1 VPEAI
6 CSMEKN
12 LNPREG
18 DAGQAQTEAETQ
30 LIESQ
35 RTPEAGAFPK
45 PGAKQVGDF
54 RLGRLLGRGGM
65 GAVYE
70 AYEQSMRRTVAL
82 KILDS
87 GIDPSA
93 NELSRFERE
102 AWVAGR
108 LNHPNIV
115 KALSQGAESGI
126 HYMAMELIDGGSL
139 ASEIRSA
146 KDDASR
152 YSSAAKEQAKRIRK
166 VVSLFVGVADA
177 LQHVHENSIIH
188 RDIKPQNLLL
198 TKDFSRLLLTDFG
211 LARDEQVS
219 QLTCRGDFLGTV
231 RYMSPEQ
238 LLAQRAQVDRRTD
251 IWSLG
256 VSLYEAVTLDVPY
269 SGASEEAYITAVSMR
284 QPMAASARNPAVP
297 RDLET
302 VLMKCLER
310 DPERRY
316 GSAAELRDDLQR
328 FLRDEPVLARRPGPV
343 IKLVRA
349 GKRHRSALVAV
360 TLSSV
365 LLLSLVVIFVR
376 WQRMRSEDTRIRW
389 ILQRL
394 IATDSD
400 PKTLDPGWDHLL
412 ERLRDDL
419 RRQPTGDL
427 AILANRAAIRIEA
440 GPASAFGLLSAPPDF
455 SFGAR
460 TIIPLGGSFLF
471 LADLKGSLDGGPWVT
486 IGSLIVANGSIG
498 TASKGDSAPVTRYFP
513 GLSPAPHRI
522 SVRATCRLLSGA
534 SLSSQE
540 LKGIF
545 GDRVPGANAAFGF
558 SPDLDHWPALRKAD
572 KRLSTE
578 TRSVGVVSIT
588 LFEKEYPQEFP
599 HKLFQVPGKPID
611 SYIHLSRIRILRLNL
626 PQTPSSGIRFIWPA
640 EHEMP
645 YCVARDRVPSDG
657 TLGIDLFG
665 PVDDIPVPLAA
676 DARLYDDRLTDPL
689 LSFRLAYTAE
699 DGLDSPH
706 GRFRESVDNNWTRLG
721 FSPESVSPST
731 LGADGKG
738 IAGHLTLTPSR
749 SVALL
754 TKVIESYYAQ
764 PLSIPVQI
772 EVQTVTAEA
781 VDVKSCPQQR

>member
-1 VPEAI
+1 
-6 CSMEKN
+6 MERN
-12 LNPREG
+12 LNPDEG
-18 DAGQAQTEAETQ
+18 DAGEAQAETETR
-30 LIESQ
+30 LIETP
-35 RTPEAGAFPK
+35 RTPEASALPK

-70 AYEQSMRRTVAL
+70 AYELSMRRTVAL

-102 AWVAGR
+102 AWIAGR

-115 KALSQGAESGI
+115 KALSQGAESGT

-146 KDDASR
+146 KDDATRHPSG
-152 YSSAAKEQAKRIRK
+152 AKGQAERIRK
-166 VVSLFVGVADA
+166 MVSLFVGVADA
-177 LQHVHENSIIH
+177 LQHVHENGIIH

-198 TKDFSRLLLTDFG
+198 TKNSTRLLLTDFG

-219 QLTCRGDFLGTV
+219 QLTRRGDFLGTI

-284 QPMAASARNPAVP
+284 QPSPASARNPAVP

-316 GSAAELRDDLQR
+316 GSAAKLRDDLQR

-343 IKLVRA
+343 IKFARA
-349 GKRHRSALVAV
+349 GKRHRAAVAAAL
-360 TLSSV
+360 LSSV
-365 LLLSLVVIFVR
+365 VLLFLVVVLVR
-376 WQRMRSEDTRIRW
+376 WQRLRSEDERIRW
-389 ILQRL
+389 ILKQS
-394 IATDSD
+394 IATRSD
-400 PKTLDPGWDHLL
+400 PDKLDPGWDHLL
-412 ERLRDDL
+412 ERLRPEL
-419 RRQPTGDL
+419 RRNPAGDL
-427 AILANRAAIRIEA
+427 AILANRAAIRVEA

-460 TIIPLGGSFLF
+460 TIMPLGGSFLF
-471 LADLKGSLDGGPWVT
+471 LADLEGSLDGGPWVP
-486 IGSLIVANGSIG
+486 IGSLIVANGTIG
-498 TASKGDSAPVTRYFP
+498 TASRVQSAAVTRYFP

-522 SVRATCRLLSGA
+522 NVRAICRLLSGA
-534 SLSSQE
+534 SFSSQE

-558 SPDLDHWPALRKAD
+558 PDLDHWPALRKAD
-572 KRLSTE
+572 KWLSAE

-588 LFEKEYPQEFP
+588 LFKEEYPEEFP
-599 HKLFQVPGKPID
+599 HQLSRVPGKPID
-611 SYIHLSRIRILRLNL
+611 SYIHLSQIRILRLNP
-626 PQTPSSGIRFIWPA
+626 PQTPSSGIRFIWPG
-640 EHEMP
+640 EHMKP
-645 YCVARDRVPSDG
+645 DCVARSQVPPDG

-706 GRFRESVDNNWTRLG
+706 GRFRASDDNWTRFG
-721 FSPESVSPST
+721 FSPESVSQST
-731 LGADGKG
+731 LRPDGKG

-772 EVQTVTAEA
+772 EIQTVNAEP
-781 VDVKSCPQQR
+781 VDVKSCQQQP

>member
-1 VPEAI
+1 
-6 CSMEKN
+6 MEG
-12 LNPREG
+12 NPNPDESKTG
-18 DAGQAQTEAETQ
+18 EDQAEAETQ
-30 LIESQ
+30 FIEAQ
-35 RTPEAGAFPK
+35 RTPEASALPRS
-45 PGAKQVGDF
+45 GAKQIGDF

-102 AWVAGR
+102 AWIAGR

-115 KALSQGAESGI
+115 KALSQGVESGT
-126 HYMAMELIDGGSL
+126 HYMAMELIDGDSL
-139 ASEIRSA
+139 ASEIR
-146 KDDASR
+146 
-152 YSSAAKEQAKRIRK
+152 AAKEDATRHPSASKDQVGRIRK
-166 VVSLFVGVADA
+166 MVSLFVGVADA

-198 TKDFSRLLLTDFG
+198 TKDSTRLLLTDFG

-219 QLTCRGDFLGTV
+219 QLTRRGDFLGTI

-256 VSLYEAVTLDVPY
+256 VSLYEAITLDVPY
-269 SGASEEAYITAVSMR
+269 AGASEEAYITAVSMR
-284 QPMAASARNPAVP
+284 QPLPASARNPAVP

-328 FLRDEPVLARRPGPV
+328 FLKDEPVLARRPGPV
-343 IKLVRA
+343 IKLARA
-349 GKRHRSALVAV
+349 GKRHRSALVAAL
-360 TLSSV
+360 LSSV
-365 LLLSLVVIFVR
+365 VLLFLVVVLVR
-376 WQRMRSEDTRIRW
+376 WQRMRSEDARIRW
-389 ILQRL
+389 ILQKL

-412 ERLRDDL
+412 ERLRDEL

-427 AILANRAAIRIEA
+427 AILANRAAVRVEA
-440 GPASAFGLLSAPPDF
+440 GPPSAFGLLSAPPNLLL
-455 SFGAR
+455 GAR
-460 TIIPLGGSFLF
+460 TIMPLGGAFLF
-471 LADLKGSLDGGPWVT
+471 LADLEGSLDGGPWT
-486 IGSLIVANGSIG
+486 PIGSVIITSG
-498 TASKGDSAPVTRYFP
+498 TADNDSYTEGIPVRRIFP

-522 SVRATCRLLSGA
+522 NVRATCRLLSAGA
-534 SLSSQE
+534 FSRQE

-545 GDRVPGANAAFGF
+545 NGPAPSAKPVFGF
-558 SPDLDHWPALRKAD
+558 STNRNPWPALRKPD
-572 KRLSTE
+572 KWLFTE
-578 TRSVGVVSIT
+578 TRAVGVSSIM
-588 LFEKEYPQEFP
+588 LFQRKYPEEFP
-599 HKLFQVPGKPID
+599 HKLFQVPGKPVD
-611 SYIHLSRIRILRLNL
+611 SYFHLSRIRILRLDL
-626 PQTPSSGIRFIWPA
+626 PQTPSSGFRFIWPA

-645 YCVARDRVPSDG
+645 YCVARNRVPSDG
-657 TLGIDLFG
+657 TFGIDVFG
-665 PVDDIPVPLAA
+665 RVDATPVPLAA
-676 DARLYDDRLTDPL
+676 DARLYDDRLNDPL
-689 LSFRLAYTAE
+689 LSFPLAFTAE
-699 DGLDSPH
+699 QGLDVPH
-706 GRFRESVDNNWTRLG
+706 EVFADKEDNWTRLS
-721 FSPESVSPST
+721 FSPGSAST
-731 LGADGKG
+731 GTLLADGKG

-749 SVALL
+749 SVALE
-754 TKVIESYYAQ
+754 TKYIESYYAQ

-772 EVQTVTAEA
+772 EIQTVTAEA
-781 VDVKSCPQQR
+781 LDVKSCQPRP